1 MHISY
6 VSIRISSQVYIYF
19 YLYIYRCIY
28 IKYVCKG
35 AIRAWVWVG
44 VVGGHPA
51 FRLLRG
57 LEDSGLGLRDS
68 GSKHRVSEGGSS
80 VGALGIRIGLLGSF
94 MV

>member
-1 MHISY
+1 M
-6 VSIRISSQVYIYF
+6 
-19 YLYIYRCIY
+19 
-28 IKYVCKG
+28 
-35 AIRAWVWVG
+35 G

-80 VGALGIRIGLLGSF
+80 VGALGIRLGSRSGNIW
-94 MV
+94 

>member
-1 MHISY
+1 MHISN
-6 VSIRISSQVYIYF
+6 VSIRISSQVDKYI
-19 YLYIYRCIY
+19 YIYRDVYIY
-28 IKYVCKG
+28 KYVCKG
-35 AIRAWVWVG
+35 AIREWVWVG